1 VKRLKPR
8 LGFLFR
14 QKIFFSFGARKRIIR
29 STFLPILD
37 YGDVIYMHASTYL
50 LKRLDGV
57 YHAAL
62 RFITN
67 ACSRT
72 HHCLLYNY
80 VGWSSLCQ
88 RRKSHMLLYIVKTLL
103 GMLPNCITSLLC
115 LCGKNY
121 STRSS
126 NGIELV
132 VPRVYSEHGKS
143 SLSYYA
149 PWLWNIFQ
157 STSPLETIPPLNIF
171 KNVLQCKM
179 NESCCGFN

>member
-1 VKRLKPR
+1 
-8 LGFLFR
+8 
-14 QKIFFSFGARKRIIR
+14 
-29 STFLPILD
+29 
-37 YGDVIYMHASTYL
+37 MHASTYL
-50 LKRLDGV
+50 LNRLDGV

-88 RRKSHMLLYIVKTLL
+88 IRKSHMLLYIVKTLL
-103 GMLPNCITSLLC
+103 GMLPNYITSLLC

-126 NGIELV
+126 NGIKLV
-132 VPRVYSEHGKS
+132 VPRVHSEHGKS
-143 SLSYYA
+143 SFSYYA
-149 PWLWNIFQ
+149 PWLWNEFQ
-157 STSPLETIPPLNIF
+157 ATTPLETIPPLNIF

-179 NESCCGFN
+179 NESCCCFN